1 MNQYKFE
8 EKNEQKENEHKL
20 SLNKEKYETE
30 NKLDKIQI
38 GMNKNKI
45 SWVGNIKN
53 EYKFNTGF
61 RSNEKRFRFK

>member
-45 SWVGNIKN
+45 L
-53 EYKFNTGF
+53 
-61 RSNEKRFRFK
+61 